1 MLAASRYDQDYLD
14 ARRAAVD
21 RRVTAYDALGADDA
35 FGVLFFNALVLE
47 LELSFV
53 HRVRNR
59 EGKDGNPLNEV
70 RLLSASLL
78 ENGAVLGDG
87 KAMKVKPE
95 TSVLGLAEGDEI
107 ALTRDDF
114 TRLATAFFAEIE
126 KKYG

>member
-1 MLAASRYDQDYLD
+1 M
-14 ARRAAVD
+14 
-21 RRVTAYDALGADDA
+21 
-35 FGVLFFNALVLE
+35 LFFNALVLE

-78 ENGAVLGDG
+78 ENGAVPGDG